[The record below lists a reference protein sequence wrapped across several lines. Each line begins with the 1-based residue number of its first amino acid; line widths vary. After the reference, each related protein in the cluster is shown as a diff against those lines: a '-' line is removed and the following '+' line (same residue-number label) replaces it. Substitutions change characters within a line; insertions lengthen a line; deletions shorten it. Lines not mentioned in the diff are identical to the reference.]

1 MRIISIDVGYKSF
14 PNKIA
19 IKPGNDFCLINFYQ
33 TVVFIG
39 FIFILYMLISML
51 CQFDLLGLPMV
62 KIVALQ
68 NQGEH
73 MSKYKGVIV
82 GSALF
87 ILLSFVFGF
96 HYVKSEIIKEKVA
109 NFKFPA
115 VSVTTEVVNKDVW
128 NEYLNVI
135 GNIHA
140 NQSVD
145 VTSQISGQVKEVLFK
160 SGQFVNK
167 GDVLVK
173 LDDAL
178 LKANYKSQLAKVE
191 LARTELKRNRRL
203 LKNNSVSQNS
213 VDKLAAQFNAES
225 AKLEYISTQVEYM
238 KVKAP
243 FSGHVGIRKID
254 VGDFINSS
262 TAIVDLEDNSKQYV
276 DFSISELYL
285 HSVQVGQDLQFKSD
299 AANDATYHATITA
312 IEPSSDANTHNIEL
326 RAVTT
331 ESVPLE
337 SGMYVDAT
345 LTTSDSNTVISVPSV
360 AISYTLSGDTV
371 FVLDTSTKQVSTN
384 SGALSS
390 ASTSSSKQ
398 DSEKAETPFYEYKVV
413 QRTVEIGPKQGGYVG
428 VLSGLEEGDM
438 VVTSNQHQLKNG
450 GLVLVNNQRPLVT
463 HTQPSK

>member
-1 MRIISIDVGYKSF
+1 
-14 PNKIA
+14 
-19 IKPGNDFCLINFYQ
+19 
-33 TVVFIG
+33 
-39 FIFILYMLISML
+39 
-51 CQFDLLGLPMV
+51 
-62 KIVALQ
+62 
-68 NQGEH
+68 

-96 HYVKSEIIKEKVA
+96 HYVKGEIIKEKLSE
-109 NFKFPA
+109 FKLPA
-115 VSVTTEVVNKDVW
+115 TSVTTEQVNKEIW
-128 NEYLNVI
+128 NERLQVI
-135 GNIHA
+135 GNIRA
-140 NQSVD
+140 NQSVN
-145 VTSQISGQVKEVLFK
+145 VTSQMSGQVKEVLF
-160 SGQFVNK
+160 SSSQYVNK
-167 GDVLVK
+167 GDILVQ

-178 LKANYKSQLAKVE
+178 LKSNYKSQLAKVE
-191 LARTELKRNRRL
+191 LAKIELRRNKKL
-203 LKNNSVSQNS
+203 LRSNSVSQNS
-213 VDKLAAQFNAES
+213 VDKISAQFNAES

-243 FSGHVGIRKID
+243 FSGNVGIRNID

-262 TAIVDLEDNSKQYV
+262 TAIVDLEDSSQQYV

-285 HSVQVGQDLQFKSD
+285 HSVKVGQDLKFESD
-299 AANDATYHATITA
+299 AINDAEYHATITA

-331 ESVPLE
+331 QPVPLE

-345 LTTSDSNTVISVPSV
+345 LTTSDSNSVISVPSV

-384 SGALSS
+384 SGSASS
-390 ASTSSSKQ
+390 ADKDSSSQ
-398 DSEKAETPFYEYKVV
+398 GSEKAETPFYEYKVV

-428 VLSGLEEGDM
+428 IVSGLNEGDV

-450 GLVLVNNQRPLVT
+450 GSVLVNNQRPLVT
-463 HTQPSK
+463 DTKQTN

>member
-1 MRIISIDVGYKSF
+1 
-14 PNKIA
+14 
-19 IKPGNDFCLINFYQ
+19 
-33 TVVFIG
+33 
-39 FIFILYMLISML
+39 
-51 CQFDLLGLPMV
+51 
-62 KIVALQ
+62 
-68 NQGEH
+68 

-109 NFKFPA
+109 SFKLPA
-115 VSVTTEVVNKDVW
+115 TSVTTESVNKEVW
-128 NEYLNVI
+128 NETLQVI

-140 NQSVD
+140 NQSIN
-145 VTSQISGQVKEVLFK
+145 VTSQMSGQIKDVLFK

-167 GDVLVK
+167 DDVLIK

-178 LKANYKSQLAKVE
+178 LKANHKSQLAKVE
-191 LARTELKRNRRL
+191 LARTELKRNKKL

-243 FSGHVGIRKID
+243 FSGNVGIRNVD

-262 TAIVDLEDNSKQYV
+262 TAIVDLEDSSQQYV

-285 HSVQVGQDLQFKSD
+285 HSVKVGQDLKFESD
-299 AANDATYHATITA
+299 AANDAEYHATITA

-331 ESVPLE
+331 QPVPLE

-345 LTTSDSNTVISVPSV
+345 LTTSDSISVISVPSV

-384 SGALSS
+384 SGS
-390 ASTSSSKQ
+390 ASSDDKDSSSQ
-398 DSEKAETPFYEYKVV
+398 GSEKAETPFYEYKVV

-428 VLSGLEEGDM
+428 VISGLKEGDV

-463 HTQPSK
+463 NTKPSK